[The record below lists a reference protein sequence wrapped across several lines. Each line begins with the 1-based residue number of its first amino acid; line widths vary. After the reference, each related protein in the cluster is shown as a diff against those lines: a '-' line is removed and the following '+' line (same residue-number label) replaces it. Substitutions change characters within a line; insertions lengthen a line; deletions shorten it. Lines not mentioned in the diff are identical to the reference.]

1 MIARNGGHSY
11 FSLRGEMRMEKTEEL
26 TVIPY
31 FCHEGEMNRLE
42 RVNKRQFFLI
52 VLLILALIGTNG
64 AWIMYENSFQD
75 IVVTQDSMDG
85 NNNYIGNDGE
95 IVNY

>member
-1 MIARNGGHSY
+1 
-11 FSLRGEMRMEKTEEL
+11 MENKDEL

-52 VLLILALIGTNG
+52 LLLILALIGSNF
-64 AWIMYENSFQD
+64 AWIMYEKQFVD
-75 IVVTQDSMDG
+75 VVTETSETVDVDTTDG
-85 NNNYIGNDGE
+85 GTAIGFIGDMNEVDYGE
-95 IVNY
+95 GESN

>member
-1 MIARNGGHSY
+1 
-11 FSLRGEMRMEKTEEL
+11 MENKDEL

-52 VLLILALIGTNG
+52 VLLIVALIGSNF
-64 AWIMYENSFQD
+64 AWIMYERQFQVAETTTETVEVD
-75 IVVTQDSMDG
+75 ATDG
-85 NNNYIGNDGE
+85 GNAIGIIGDDNEVEYGE
-95 IVNY
+95 G

>member
-1 MIARNGGHSY
+1 
-11 FSLRGEMRMEKTEEL
+11 MEKTEEL

-52 VLLILALIGTNG
+52 VLLILALIGSNF
-64 AWIMYENSFQD
+64 AWIMYERQFTTEETTETVD
-75 IVVTQDSMDG
+75 VDTTDG
-85 NNNYIGNDGE
+85 GTAIGFIGDMNEVDYGE
-95 IVNY
+95 SESN

>member
-1 MIARNGGHSY
+1 
-11 FSLRGEMRMEKTEEL
+11 MEKTEEL

-52 VLLILALIGTNG
+52 VLLILALIGSNF
-64 AWIMYENSFQD
+64 AWIMYERQFSTEETT
-75 IVVTQDSMDG
+75 ITQENEDG
-85 NNNYIGNDGE
+85 INNYIGNDG
-95 IVNY
+95 